1 MMMSKDDKKTL
12 FLSIILMI
20 ALIIIFGAAII
31 IGKYPISLEAL
42 IGIIKGHPEL
52 YQVQYSIIN
61 KLRIPRTIA
70 ALLIGSSLSVSG
82 LIYQEIFRNKLVSP
96 DFLGV
101 SSGASV
107 GAALAIVLGLS
118 NVFISGFAFVTGL
131 SAMILTLVLANII
144 NRQSPTI
151 LVLSGI
157 VVSSL
162 MSAIISIIKYA
173 APSEVIL
180 ADITFW
186 LMGSFSSIKMN
197 GIYVLLPIVLV
208 GMSILF
214 ILRWKINII
223 GQGMYEAQT
232 QGLNYKRYQI
242 FVICI
247 VTLLTAIS
255 VAYAGVIGWI
265 GLVVPH
271 IIRSFVGKNT
281 KHTIPLTI
289 LFGGIF
295 AILADV
301 LSRTFTSSE
310 IPISAITGL
319 LGTLIFGTTLILNR
333 RKHHDLT

>member
-1 MMMSKDDKKTL
+1 MTKDDKRTIN
-12 FLSIILMI
+12 LSLI
-20 ALIIIFGAAII
+20 LIITLIMVFGAAII
-31 IGKYPISLEAL
+31 IGKYPISIEAL
-42 IGIIKGHPEL
+42 IAIIKGNPEQF
-52 YQVQYSIIN
+52 QVQYSIIN
-61 KLRIPRTIA
+61 RLRIPRTIA

-118 NVFISGFAFVTGL
+118 SFFISGFAFITGL
-131 SAMILTLVLANII
+131 LAMLLTLLLANII

-173 APSEVIL
+173 APSEIIL

-197 GIYVLLPIVLV
+197 SITILLPIVMI
-208 GMSILF
+208 GMVILF
-214 ILRWKINII
+214 LLRWKINII
-223 GQGMYEAQT
+223 GQGMFEAQT
-232 QGLNYKRYQI
+232 QGLNYKKYQI
-242 FVICI
+242 FVICV

-255 VAYAGVIGWI
+255 VAFAGVIGWI

-295 AILADV
+295 AIIADV

-319 LGTLIFGTTLILNR
+319 LGTLIFGTTLIINR